1 MIIDLSVPLSDRTPV
16 YPGDPEVKI
25 RPWAFIERDG
35 YYMNSLKLGEHSGT
49 HVDAPAHF
57 IPRGETIDEMP
68 LEKFIGQA
76 FVIDV
81 RSGDGKVK
89 LEEIPDSGY
98 YGRIALFLTDG
109 RELSPEVALFLVAE
123 GVKAVGTDAMSIGDS
138 TVHTIL
144 LSEEVPI
151 FENLRNLELLLG
163 RDFQFIGI
171 PLKIVG
177 GSGSPVRAI
186 AILPEEESSME

>member
-16 YPGDPEVKI
+16 YPGDPEVRI

-57 IPRGETIDEMP
+57 VPGGKTVDEIPLDKFMGRG
-68 LEKFIGQA
+68 
-76 FVIDV
+76 FVVDV
-81 RSGDGKVK
+81 RGGEGAVRLD
-89 LEEIPDSGY
+89 EIPDTGY
-98 YGRIALFLTDG
+98 YDRITLFLTGG

-163 RDFQFIGI
+163 REFQFIGF
-171 PLKIVG
+171 PLKIAG
-177 GSGSPVRAI
+177 GSGSPVRAV
-186 AILPEEESSME
+186 AILPEEESLGE

>member
-1 MIIDLSVPLSDRTPV
+1 MIIDLCIPLGEETPI

-57 IPRGETIDEMP
+57 VPGGKTIDEMP
-68 LEKFIGQA
+68 LEKFTGRA
-76 FVIDV
+76 FVVDV
-81 RSGDGKVK
+81 RDGNGKVK

-98 YGRIALFLTDG
+98 YDRIVLFLTGG

-123 GVKAVGTDAMSIGDS
+123 GVKAVGTDAMSIGDP

-151 FENLRNLELLLG
+151 FENLVNLEALLG
-163 RDFQFIGI
+163 KTFTFIGI
-171 PLKIVG
+171 PLKIER
-177 GSGSPVRAI
+177 GSGSPVRAV
-186 AILPEEESSME
+186 AIVTG